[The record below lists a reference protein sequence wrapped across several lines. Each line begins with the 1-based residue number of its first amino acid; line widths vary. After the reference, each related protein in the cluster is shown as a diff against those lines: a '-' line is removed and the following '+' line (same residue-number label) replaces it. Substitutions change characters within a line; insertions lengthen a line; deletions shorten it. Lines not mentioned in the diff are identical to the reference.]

1 MTNGFVTR
9 KVARLTKE
17 REEAKARAAA
27 LDKAVLRLLGQAIK
41 LTKRKGHCLATIN
54 RIDTDMDKLVPR
66 LKCEEVV
73 VAKIMS
79 MPGIGIS
86 TKDIEELL

>member
-27 LDKAVLRLLGQAIK
+27 LDKAVLRLLG
-41 LTKRKGHCLATIN
+41 R
-54 RIDTDMDKLVPR
+54 
-66 LKCEEVV
+66 EEVV